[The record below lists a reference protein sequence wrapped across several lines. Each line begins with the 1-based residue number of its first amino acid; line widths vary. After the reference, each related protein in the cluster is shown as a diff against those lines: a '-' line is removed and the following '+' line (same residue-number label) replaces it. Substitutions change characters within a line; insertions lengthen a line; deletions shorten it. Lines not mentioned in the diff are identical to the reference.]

1 MKKEKAKRW
10 KVNEGVKALRDGD
23 VKARMDIATRFP
35 MFATATLEEIVA
47 EVTLMTVRQ
56 VEIRLKKKL
65 LKGHVEDT
73 DVEDDD
79 TDTEEDTLKGYYTVG
94 HDGIKHPLPKPDK
107 KEDTPE
113 AEEVKTEV
121 IEKKDNSTADEFYG
135 EDDKKEDPPKERK
148 VDKGTG
154 EIYPPDEEKTTEP
167 SKKDIPDDDF
177 DELFSDM
184 ED

>member
-10 KVNEGVKALRDGD
+10 GLNDGVKALRDGD
-23 VKARMDIATRFP
+23 VKARLDIATRFP
-35 MFATATLEEIVA
+35 MFATATLEEIIE
-47 EVTLMTVRQ
+47 EVPAKFMTVRQ

-73 DVEDDD
+73 DEEDDD
-79 TDTEEDTLKGYYTVG
+79 SGEDEKEV
-94 HDGIKHPLPKPDK
+94 IKKQPVEPV
-107 KEDTPE
+107 
-113 AEEVKTEV
+113 EEVETEV
-121 IEKKDNSTADEFYG
+121 IEKKDTSTADEFYG
-135 EDDKKEDPPKERK
+135 EDDDKDPPKERK

-154 EIYPPDEEKTTEP
+154 EIYPPDKEKTTEEP
-167 SKKDIPDDDF
+167 KEEPKKDIPDDDF

>member
-73 DVEDDD
+73 DEEDDD
-79 TDTEEDTLKGYYTVG
+79 TGEDEKEV
-94 HDGIKHPLPKPDK
+94 IKKQPVEPV
-107 KEDTPE
+107 
-113 AEEVKTEV
+113 EEVKTEV

-135 EDDKKEDPPKERK
+135 EDDKNEDPPKERK

-154 EIYPPDEEKTTEP
+154 EIYPPDEEKTKEEP
-167 SKKDIPDDDF
+167 KKDIPDDDF

>member
-65 LKGHVEDT
+65 LKGHIEDT
-73 DVEDDD
+73 DEEDDD
-79 TDTEEDTLKGYYTVG
+79 TGEDEKEV
-94 HDGIKHPLPKPDK
+94 IKKQPAEPV
-107 KEDTPE
+107 
-113 AEEVKTEV
+113 EEVETEV
-121 IEKKDNSTADEFYG
+121 IEKNSTADEFY
-135 EDDKKEDPPKERK
+135 KEDEAEDLPVETKK
-148 VDKGTG
+148 VDKKSG
-154 EIYPPDEEKTTEP
+154 EILEPTEKTDEEPKEEP
-167 SKKDIPDDDF
+167 EKDMSDDDYDDIF
-177 DELFSDM
+177 KDM

>member
-79 TDTEEDTLKGYYTVG
+79 SEED
-94 HDGIKHPLPKPDK
+94 
-107 KEDTPE
+107 E
-113 AEEVKTEV
+113 EEVIKKQPVEPVEEVETEV
-121 IEKKDNSTADEFYG
+121 IEKNSTAYEFYG
-135 EDDKKEDPPKERK
+135 EDDIGEDPPKERK
-148 VDKGTG
+148 VDKKSG
-154 EIYPPDEEKTTEP
+154 EILEPEEKTTEEP
-167 SKKDIPDDDF
+167 KKDIPDDDF

>member
-10 KVNEGVKALRDGD
+10 GLNEGVKALRDGD
-23 VKARMDIATRFP
+23 VKARLDIATRFP
-35 MFATATLEEIVA
+35 MFVTATLEEIIE
-47 EVTLMTVRQ
+47 EVPAKFMTVRQ

-79 TDTEEDTLKGYYTVG
+79 TEEDEKEV
-94 HDGIKHPLPKPDK
+94 IKKQPVEPV
-107 KEDTPE
+107 
-113 AEEVKTEV
+113 EEVETEV
-121 IEKKDNSTADEFYG
+121 IEKKDTSTADEFYG
-135 EDDKKEDPPKERK
+135 EDDDKEDPPKERK

-154 EIYPPDEEKTTEP
+154 EIYPPDEEKTTEEP
-167 SKKDIPDDDF
+167 KEEPKKDIPDDDF